1 METQSRGRHAGT
13 LAVAL
18 VLALLLGVTVIYYNA
33 QLSQSNNSSNSA
45 IRSLQSQITGL
56 QSSIAVL
63 KAQSQS
69 SNQGGTAGSSSNGT
83 EAQSIFSGAAN
94 SVLMIEGDVA
104 TTVQTFFGPRT
115 TYSTVLGSG
124 FVITYQGVDYVVTNF
139 HVVDGMANMTVTFSN
154 GDSYIGKVVGTDRYS
169 DLAVVSVNA
178 PSSEFSPLAIV
189 DSAGV
194 QVGQSVFAI
203 GSPFGLSGTFTS
215 GVISA
220 LGRTIQESTAGSYSI
235 SGVIQF
241 SAPINPGNSGG
252 PLLDSAGRVIGIT
265 TATVSGSQGLEFA
278 IPSRTI
284 LKELSSLTAI
294 GTYADHSYLGITGAD
309 MNFQLA
315 QLSGTNVTYGVLVE
329 NVVTGSP
336 ADKAGLRA
344 GTNSVTVYS
353 DVFYV
358 GGDIIVSVNGTRIV
372 NQDALSSYL
381 EQTTVSGQ
389 NIELGIIRSGS
400 LTSVTVTLGTR
411 P

>member
-353 DVFYV
+353 DVYYV
-358 GGDIIVSVNGTRIV
+358 GGDVIVSVNGTRIV